1 MSDAAEQHALVQ
13 RAKDGDVAAFER
25 LVAPHVPRVR
35 RFARSMCSDPAD
47 ADDVA
52 QDALVKAYLAVRSYR
67 YQAAFSTWLY
77 RIVRNTFIDSTR
89 SAHARRRDRTE
100 TLEPAQEPAGGA
112 GDRPDEQL
120 LRARRRA
127 LLWDALRKLP
137 TEYRTAVVLFDL
149 EGFSQEEV
157 AAIEEVALGT
167 VKSRISR
174 GRKQL
179 RALLGE
185 QDLLEAGNLDG
196 SDLVE
201 PKRSLP

>member
-1 MSDAAEQHALVQ
+1 
-13 RAKDGDVAAFER
+13 
-25 LVAPHVPRVR
+25 
-35 RFARSMCSDPAD
+35 
-47 ADDVA
+47 
-52 QDALVKAYLAVRSYR
+52 
-67 YQAAFSTWLY
+67 
-77 RIVRNTFIDSTR
+77 
-89 SAHARRRDRTE
+89 
-100 TLEPAQEPAGGA
+100 
-112 GDRPDEQL
+112 
-120 LRARRRA
+120 
-127 LLWDALRKLP
+127 
-137 TEYRTAVVLFDL
+137 VLFDL